1 MTQMCA
7 GTQQKGPLVQQNK
20 EKLPKKYQV
29 MLTLGSCF
37 SLVINLFI
45 IVLFRGVNELI
56 ST

>member
-45 IVLFRGVNELI
+45 IVLFRGVNKLI